1 MNISALHILN
11 LQPELHRSFFRDALL
26 PADITVKRYKS
37 YARFLKAI
45 CSPHEGTPRLLLFI
59 PTESWDVTKTREI
72 RLAQLDAPIYIV
84 AERFSEKEYLSY
96 ITLGISGTFHPPFG
110 PDDIQRVLN
119 GREMSE
125 IPFPRNTELIREGQV
140 RLDFLMPSKLSRIIG
155 VNRLVSF
162 LTTEF
167 GFPSEDCSVNLPLVM
182 DEALS
187 NAIIHGNGSN
197 ESLKVHVRIYISSR
211 RIVIQVEDQG
221 EGFLAEGIDDPTE
234 QENIFKGSGRGIF
247 LIRELMDTVRFEK
260 GGSVIEMEKGNPFCS
275 DQSSTDES

>member
-1 MNISALHILN
+1 MDTSALHILN
-11 LQPELHRSFFRDALL
+11 LQPELHREFFRDARL
-26 PADITVKRYKS
+26 PEDVTVKRYKS

-45 CSPHEGTPRLLLFI
+45 RALQKQTPRLLLFSPI
-59 PTESWDVTKTREI
+59 DTWDVARTREI
-72 RLAQLDAPIYIV
+72 RLAQLDAPIYIA
-84 AERFSEKEYLSY
+84 AERFSEKDYLSY
-96 ITLGISGTFHPPFG
+96 LTLGIHGIFQPPFG
-110 PDDIQRVLN
+110 PDDIKRILN

-167 GFPSEDCSVNLPLVM
+167 GFPHEDCTVNLPLVM

-187 NAIIHGNGSN
+187 NAIIHGNSGN

-221 EGFLAEGIDDPTE
+221 EGFLTDGIDDPTQ

-247 LIRELMDTVRFEK
+247 LIKELMDSVRFEK
-260 GGSVIEMEKGNPFCS
+260 GGRVIEMEKGNPY
-275 DQSSTDES
+275 STDQPNAGSS